1 MPATNYAGKSMDYL
15 GQRIRIGSFVGPD
28 SGGEP
33 CIVTNEEQPIGFSMF
48 YYAYTHTLPGFQ
60 ENYDYEDYLYYHDTG
75 GEPVINPATGQPY
88 QEGDIMIDPDTLE
101 PYRVTVTST
110 RDIETKFW
118 YPIGDDGVIRW
129 AFGIHQDGES
139 GLFGV
144 YFKFSTGEWSEEVNG
159 ETVVHPAQ
167 IIQNGDQ
174 PSGYD
179 IATLSR
185 EGWNYCWHQ
194 YWQGGA
200 TGVFDGFPR
209 DITPD
214 SLDFLKY
221 MTLTTID
228 FYAYNLD
235 GVSSGSATDS
245 VAFRSWWDAGKP
257 YNYIYVQDK
266 FNNWG
271 PDKSDQ
277 FVIGVFNYDVKEN
290 SNWIAIYGLREP
302 FSGYPLPLMSWN
314 GPTTFM
320 GDQNNTVTCYQGW
333 GNQVFD
339 PSNAYCLGGGNTGT
353 HPSNTLCPLDCGTIV
368 NPDDPYPDPYDDSH
382 VFSDDDDDTPVPTD
396 PEDPNDN
403 YHPEGFDGKTS
414 DDPLP
419 GLDIT
424 STGLYQ
430 LYLPT
435 PSQLQEFS
443 SWLWTED
450 YKDAIAEWN
459 MDPMSQIVMFGMVP
473 FKATAGTAGVVH
485 MAGVSTGISMTK
497 AASMWV
503 QVTTGTVQVPGP
515 VNSWLDFTSTKYML
529 YLPLVGFV
537 PLVTDDII
545 WSKMYIKYKCNIVTG
560 EFVAQVWVAKS
571 LKQIGFGSWGE
582 FQILYSY
589 NGNCLFNLP
598 LNGANY
604 GAYYAS
610 KKNDIMGIIGDLGST
625 IGGAVGGFMM
635 GGPAGA
641 VAGGL
646 LAGANSVN
654 GIFDKAT
661 HLANA
666 APEVQRSGS
675 LSGSTCLLSHS
686 SPYIICNQPRKY
698 TKGYYSQYGYNT
710 YRGDQKLG
718 AYNGWVYCSKVKVT
732 CSGTET
738 EQEMISKLLRDGVYI
753 KK

>member
-1 MPATNYAGKSMDYL
+1 MPATNYAGKYMDYL
-15 GQRIRIGSFVGPD
+15 GQRIQVGSFIGPNN
-28 SGGEP
+28 SGDP
-33 CIVTNEEQPIGFSMF
+33 CVVLNEEQPTGFSMF
-48 YYAYTHTLPGFQ
+48 YYAYMNTFPGFQ
-60 ENYDYEDYLYYHDTG
+60 EEYDYEDYMYYHDTG

-88 QEGDIMIDPDTLE
+88 QEGDIMINPETLE
-101 PYRVTVTST
+101 PYKVTVTSL

-118 YPIGDDGVIRW
+118 YPVGPDNVIRW
-129 AFGIHQDGES
+129 AFGIHQDGDS
-139 GLFGV
+139 GLFGI
-144 YFKFSTGEWSEEVNG
+144 YFKFSKGEWTEEVGG
-159 ETVVHPAQ
+159 ETVVHPAE
-167 IIQNGDQ
+167 IIQYGEK

-194 YWQGGA
+194 YWQGGN
-200 TGVFDGFPR
+200 TGNFEGFPR
-209 DITPD
+209 DITPE
-214 SLDFLKY
+214 SPDFLRY
-221 MTLTTID
+221 MNLSTIQFYSFQTDGDPVTGLTN
-228 FYAYNLD
+228 F
-235 GVSSGSATDS
+235 VSR
-245 VAFRSWWDAGKP
+245 FDANKP
-257 YNYIYVQDK
+257 YTYTYV
-266 FNNWG
+266 
-271 PDKSDQ
+271 PDKYNTWSGVDPESQ
-277 FVIGVFNYDVKEN
+277 FVLGVFDYDTKEY
-290 SNWIAIYGLREP
+290 SNWCIVWGLRQP
-302 FSGYPLPLMSWN
+302 FSGAPLPLMAWD
-314 GPTTFM
+314 GPTMYTT
-320 GDQNNTVTCYQGW
+320 DTDYITCYNYETW
-333 GNQVFD
+333 GNQVWQA
-339 PSNAYCLGGGNTGT
+339 STAYCLGGDQTGCG
-353 HPSNTLCPLDCGTIV
+353 PMYTLCPLDCGVIV
-368 NPDDPYPDPYDDSH
+368 NPDDPRPDPYDDGH
-382 VFSDDDDDTPVPTD
+382 IYNDDDDDTPIPPGD
-396 PEDPNDN
+396 DDEDS
-403 YHPEGFDGKTS
+403 YHPEGFDGRTS
-414 DDPLP
+414 DEDLP

-435 PSQLQEFS
+435 PGQLQDFS

-473 FKATAGTAGVVH
+473 FKAAAGTAGVVH
-485 MAGVSTGISMTK
+485 MAGVSTGIAMTK
-497 AASMWV
+497 ASSMWV
-503 QVTTGTVQVPGP
+503 KVWTNEVQIPGP
-515 VNSWLDFTSTKYML
+515 VNSWIDYTSTRYML
-529 YLPLVGFV
+529 YLPLIGFV
-537 PLVTDDII
+537 PLKTEDVI
-545 WSKMYIKYKCNIVTG
+545 WGKMKIQYRANIVTG

-571 LKQIGFGSWGE
+571 LNSNKIGFSDFGSY
-582 FQILYSY
+582 QILYSY

-604 GAYYAS
+604 GAYYAG

-646 LAGANSVN
+646 LAGASSVN

-675 LSGSTCLLSHS
+675 LGGSTCLLSHS
-686 SPYIICNQPRKY
+686 SPYIICNQPKKY
-698 TKGYYSQYGYNT
+698 TKSYNTHYGWNT
-710 YRGDQKLG
+710 YRGDLNIG
-718 AYNGWVYCSKVKVT
+718 SYRGWIYCSKVKVN